1 LTLPDRGHV
10 VAHHLA
16 DLDHRVSQRKLIQW
30 HAPPEKTASCL
41 KSSHPPLLPHGTGRR
56 VCTVCVCVCVAM
68 VAEPLVP
75 TCTQRSEKMP
85 RCDNGTRQAMASA
98 CAPWMERRG
107 GRGHSLRVSVQ
118 PHKIIARPVSLAP
131 SHMPSEWLQRGL
143 IVNRGWGAT
152 NAPF

>member
-1 LTLPDRGHV
+1 MCVCD
-10 VAHHLA
+10 
-16 DLDHRVSQRKLIQW
+16 
-30 HAPPEKTASCL
+30 
-41 KSSHPPLLPHGTGRR
+41 TG
-56 VCTVCVCVCVAM
+56 VCVCVCVAM

-75 TCTQRSEKMP
+75 TCTQRSEKMS
-85 RCDNGTRQAMASA
+85 RHDNGTRQAMASV

-143 IVNRGWGAT
+143 IANRGWGAT